1 MNYNECMVVPPDL
14 QEKLQ
19 LAPPDEILL
28 WVWNTFGE
36 LAVSSSSFQSQSVV
50 LLYLIGKF
58 VPKMPVYFLETGFH
72 FPETLAFRDE
82 LTEKWGLNVVN
93 ITPEDYITKEN
104 LSELRLLDP
113 DYCCLHAKVSPL
125 QRALHGKQAWVTG
138 IRRDQTSNR
147 RDTPVITEQSGGL
160 LKVAPLASWSRT
172 DLRAYITENN
182 LPAHPLEHKGYRS
195 IGCEPCT
202 VPVVNE
208 YDERS
213 GRWVSYSKTECGLHT
228 LSI

>member
-1 MNYNECMVVPPDL
+1 MNYNECMVPPDL

-113 DYCCLHAKVSPL
+113 DYCCLHAKISPL

-147 RDTPVITEQSGGL
+147 RDTPIITEQSGGL
-160 LKVAPLASWSRT
+160 LKVAPLASWNRT
-172 DLRAYITENN
+172 DLRAYITEHN